1 MIFESFLETQGLDM
15 QIERCGEIVATA
27 PGLPNREKAT
37 NRRYIGFRPGT
48 DIKIDDVVI
57 NPAKE
62 RFYIIETQASY
73 FQKQQEQIKA
83 FYMTEVEKKTER
95 NGTTPEHYLQYRHSV
110 WFCNWNS
117 QHSNH
122 QLSDEFS

>member
-15 QIERCGEIVATA
+15 QIERCGEIVATV

-37 NRRYIGFRPGT
+37 NRLYIGFRPGT

-62 RFYIIETQASY
+62 RHSWVTSAVASALVSWLTQL
-73 FQKQQEQIKA
+73 
-83 FYMTEVEKKTER
+83 
-95 NGTTPEHYLQYRHSV
+95 PH
-110 WFCNWNS
+110 
-117 QHSNH
+117 
-122 QLSDEFS
+122 